1 MRRVGVFFGSDRRD
15 GSLQQVQCPVAQYRE
30 VFGSVADWIVYTDQV
45 LHAAMSGR
53 FALERLS
60 TSPMK
65 ACSTPNARHSA
76 SWSG

>member
-1 MRRVGVFFGSDRRD
+1 
-15 GSLQQVQCPVAQYRE
+15 VARYRE

-45 LHAAMSGR
+45 RHAAMSGR